1 MSVRLPLLALLIGSA
16 AACGR
21 PGPVADRA
29 PVVDPAESVPAA
41 VPSTAPSPAPSTA
54 EAPSLSGRE
63 VVEQICS
70 QCHSME
76 PPPLAA
82 PPLTHLAAHLR
93 QSFETVDEAVAH
105 VVAYAPAPD
114 AERSILPPRA
124 VERFG
129 LMPPQPLPEPLLDAA
144 TRYIWSLGDGEAAMG
159 PRGSR
164 GMRGGQT
171 MPMRRGPGG
180 GGGTL

>member
-21 PGPVADRA
+21 PGPVTDRA
-29 PVVDPAESVPAA
+29 PVVDPEPVSTVEPSAA
-41 VPSTAPSPAPSTA
+41 PTTASSTV
-54 EAPSLSGRE
+54 EAPGLTGRE
-63 VVEQICS
+63 VVEQVCS

-114 AERSILPPRA
+114 AEQSILPSRA

-144 TRYIWSLGDGEAAMG
+144 TRYIWSLADGEAVMG

-164 GMRGGQT
+164 SMRGGRT